1 MINQNISSKA
11 PQSLFR
17 VLVCD
22 GIFRAF
28 GADTGF
34 ECCRGASEKNLCGNA
49 HRLVCLFRPAAEN
62 RRQRSV
68 FNAFRLQHALA
79 YVAVFGRDVLPSAL
93 SSEKTRPFVRRGVP
107 CRIRASFRVS
117 ALAEAFDRE

>member
-1 MINQNISSKA
+1 M
-11 PQSLFR
+11 
-17 VLVCD
+17 VCD

-34 ECCRGASEKNLCGNA
+34 ECRRGAAEKDLCGNA
-49 HRLVCLFRPAAEN
+49 RRLVFLFRPAAEN

-68 FNAFRLQHALA
+68 FNAFRLQRALA

-93 SSEKTRPFVRRGVP
+93 SSEKTRPFVRRGVS
-107 CRIRASFRVS
+107 CRIRTSFRVS